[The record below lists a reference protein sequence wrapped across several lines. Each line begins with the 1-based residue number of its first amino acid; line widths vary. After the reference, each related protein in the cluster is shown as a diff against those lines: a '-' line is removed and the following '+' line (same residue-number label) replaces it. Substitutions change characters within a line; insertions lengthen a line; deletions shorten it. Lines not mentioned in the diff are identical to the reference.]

1 VKAHIIPTS
10 TTALLE
16 LHNKKDFAVASNGKI
31 DINDPTKGSSCAYI
45 DCKDEIYNT
54 IIQLGGD
61 DVLITASNKA
71 VKLWPMKESK
81 AEPQVFSKSERMAF
95 NRL

>member
-1 VKAHIIPTS
+1 MKGHIIPLT

-16 LHNKKDFAVASNGKI
+16 LDNKKDFAVASEGKI
-31 DINDPTKGSSCAYI
+31 DINDPSKGSFFFNNTANT
-45 DCKDEIYNT
+45 EIYTT
-54 IIQLGGD
+54 IIQMGKE

-81 AEPQVFSKSERMAF
+81 A
-95 NRL
+95 